1 MKALILYDSVFGN
14 TGKIS
19 QVMHEELQTICE
31 SKLKSVDSFSI
42 ADLNSL
48 ELIVVGSPTRAFTMT
63 PKMKT
68 LLKSLP
74 KEKMKGI
81 RYLTFDSRM
90 NVAEVDNKFLT
101 FMAGTFGYASEK
113 IAKMLHKKDCRA
125 AGNSEVF
132 YVKESE
138 GPLLDGELEKARKW
152 IRQYVK

>member
-1 MKALILYDSVFGN
+1 MKALVLYDSVFGN
-14 TGKIS
+14 TGKVAQTI
-19 QVMHEELQTICE
+19 HEEIQTKGE
-31 SKLKSVDSFSI
+31 SKLKNVDNFSI
-42 ADLNSL
+42 ADLN
-48 ELIVVGSPTRAFTMT
+48 ELDVIVVGSPTRAFTMT

-74 KEKMKGI
+74 KEKLRNV
-81 RYLTFDSRM
+81 RYLAFDSRM
-90 NVAEVDNKFLT
+90 NVVEVGNKFLS

-113 IAKMLHKKDCRA
+113 IEKILRKKGCQA

-152 IRQYVK
+152 IKTLIR